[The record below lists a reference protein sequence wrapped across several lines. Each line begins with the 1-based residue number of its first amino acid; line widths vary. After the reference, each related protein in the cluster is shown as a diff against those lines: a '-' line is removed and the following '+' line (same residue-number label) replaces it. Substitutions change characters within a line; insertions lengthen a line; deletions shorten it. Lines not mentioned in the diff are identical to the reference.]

1 MASPRAE
8 PASRHSARISC
19 RRIIRGAQRRHLL
32 LRVSRRPRRADSL
45 NKHVSNRVH
54 SVITFEESA
63 GDNRRWSG
71 AIWLIM
77 ALLDDDS
84 GSWRVGVLFSQSG
97 VTSTIE
103 RTQLNATLLAIEEIN
118 ASGGVLGRPIEPVMY
133 DPASDPKK
141 FRAFAERLFQV
152 DRIRLLFGCY
162 MSSTRKAVLPVVEA
176 HRGLLFYPT
185 LYEGFEYSRHCI
197 YTGAAPNQ
205 NSLQLAKFLLSAF
218 GNRFLFVGSNYV
230 YPYESNRVMGDFVA
244 QGKGKVLDE
253 IYVPLYPGPKDF
265 DKVIARIK
273 KTSPDVIFSTVVGTG
288 TSTLYRAYRAAGFDP
303 ARMPIASLTTNEAEV
318 AEMGAEAAEGHITA
332 APFFE
337 TLSSSAARRFVT
349 SFKEKYGPDA
359 PVTAGAEA
367 SYFQL
372 HLAMRAVAKCGSDDP
387 EQVLV
392 NLRDAEFDAPQGRV
406 RIDPEN
412 NHTYLWPRIARLDRN
427 GRFQTVWNP
436 GVRVKP
442 DPYCVVQSLD
452 DWSVDDL
459 QLLHP

>member
-1 MASPRAE
+1 
-8 PASRHSARISC
+8 
-19 RRIIRGAQRRHLL
+19 
-32 LRVSRRPRRADSL
+32 
-45 NKHVSNRVH
+45 
-54 SVITFEESA
+54 
-63 GDNRRWSG
+63 
-71 AIWLIM
+71 M
-77 ALLDDDS
+77 ALLEDNT
-84 GSWRVGVLFSQSG
+84 GSWRVGVLFSQTG
-97 VTSTIE
+97 VTSAIE

-118 ASGGVLGRPIEPVMY
+118 ANGGVLGRPIEPVMY
-133 DPASDPKK
+133 DPVSDPKK

-253 IYVPLYPGPKDF
+253 IYVPLHPADKDF
-265 DKVIARIK
+265 DKVISRIK
-273 KTSPDVIFSTVVGTG
+273 KTSPDVIFSTVVGAG
-288 TSTLYRAYRAAGFDP
+288 TATLYRAYRAAGLDP
-303 ARMPIASLTTNEAEV
+303 ARMPIASLTTSEAEV

-337 TLSSSAARRFVT
+337 TLSSPAARRFVT
-349 SFKEKYGPDA
+349 SFKEKYGTDA
-359 PVTAGAEA
+359 PVTACAEA
-367 SYFQL
+367 AYFQL

-387 EQVLV
+387 EQVLT

-459 QLLHP
+459 QFLHP

>member
-1 MASPRAE
+1 MRSQVAEHASINSAPAFALRAIAQAALGGRADAQE
-8 PASRHSARISC
+8 GNPANKHISNP
-19 RRIIRGAQRRHLL
+19 INSVIRSDECGGS
-32 LRVSRRPRRADSL
+32 SRRGCEVTWL
-45 NKHVSNRVH
+45 VMTL
-54 SVITFEESA
+54 IE
-63 GDNRRWSG
+63 DNSG
-71 AIWLIM
+71 N
-77 ALLDDDS
+77 
-84 GSWRVGVLFSQSG
+84 WRVGVLFSQTG
-97 VTSTIE
+97 VTAAIE

-118 ASGGVLGRPIEPVMY
+118 ASGGVLGRAIEPVMY

-141 FRAFAERLFQV
+141 FRIFAERLFQV
-152 DRIRLLFGCY
+152 DRIRLLFACY

-205 NSLQLAKFLLSAF
+205 NSLQLAKFLLSAY
-218 GNRFLFVGSNYV
+218 GNRFLFVGSNYI

-253 IYVPLYPGPKDF
+253 IYIPLYPEPKDF
-265 DKVIARIK
+265 DKVIGRIK
-273 KTSPDVIFSTVVGTG
+273 KTSPDVIFSTVVGSG
-288 TSTLYRAYRAAGFDP
+288 TATLYRAYRAAGHDP
-303 ARMPIASLTTNEAEV
+303 TRMPIASLTTSEAEV

-337 TLSSSAARRFVT
+337 TLSSPTARRFVS
-349 SFKEKYGPDA
+349 SFKEKYGADA

-372 HLAMRAVAKCGSDDP
+372 HLAMRAVAKCGTDDP
-387 EQVLV
+387 EQVLA
-392 NLRDAEFDAPQGRV
+392 NLRDSEFDAPQGRV
-406 RIDPEN
+406 RIDLEN
-412 NHTYLWPRIARLDRN
+412 NHTYLWPRIARLDRF

-452 DWSVDDL
+452 DWSIDDP

>member
-1 MASPRAE
+1 SFSENTDAP
-8 PASRHSARISC
+8 
-19 RRIIRGAQRRHLL
+19 
-32 LRVSRRPRRADSL
+32 
-45 NKHVSNRVH
+45 
-54 SVITFEESA
+54 
-63 GDNRRWSG
+63 
-71 AIWLIM
+71 
-77 ALLDDDS
+77 
-84 GSWRVGVLFSQSG
+84 WRVGVLFSQTG
-97 VTSTIE
+97 VTAAVEQS
-103 RTQLNATLLAIEEIN
+103 QLNATLLAIEEIN
-118 ASGGVLGRPIEPVMY
+118 STGGVLDRMIEPVIY
-133 DPASDPKK
+133 DPASDPKQ
-141 FRAFAERLFQV
+141 FRSLAERLFQL

-162 MSSTRKAVLPVVEA
+162 MSSTRKAVLPVVES

-205 NSLQLAKFLLSAF
+205 NSLQLAKFLLSAY
-218 GNRFLFVGSNYV
+218 GNRFLFVGSNYI

-253 IYVPLYPGPKDF
+253 IYVPLYPQAKDF
-265 DKVIARIK
+265 EKVIARIK
-273 KTSPDVIFSTVVGTG
+273 KTSPDVIFSTVVGSG
-288 TSTLYRAYRAAGFDP
+288 PATLYRTFRADGFDP
-303 ARMPIASLTTNEAEV
+303 ARMPIASLTTSEAEV

-337 TLSSSAARRFVT
+337 TLSSVAARRFV
-349 SFKEKYGPDA
+349 SRFKEKYRSEA

-387 EQVLV
+387 EQVLL

-412 NHTYLWPRIARLDRN
+412 NHTYLWPRIARLDRH
-427 GRFQTVWNP
+427 GRFQTIWNP

-459 QLLHP
+459 PLLHP

>member
-1 MASPRAE
+1 MA
-8 PASRHSARISC
+8 
-19 RRIIRGAQRRHLL
+19 
-32 LRVSRRPRRADSL
+32 V
-45 NKHVSNRVH
+45 
-54 SVITFEESA
+54 
-63 GDNRRWSG
+63 
-71 AIWLIM
+71 
-77 ALLDDDS
+77 LDDNT
-84 GSWRVGVLFSQSG
+84 GSWRVGVLFSQTG

-152 DRIRLLFGCY
+152 DRIKLLFGCY

-253 IYVPLYPGPKDF
+253 IYVPLHADNKDF
-265 DKVIARIK
+265 DKVISRIK
-273 KTSPDVIFSTVVGTG
+273 KTSPDVIFSTVVGAG
-288 TSTLYRAYRAAGFDP
+288 TATLYRAYRAAGFDP
-303 ARMPIASLTTNEAEV
+303 ARMPIASLTTSEAEV

-337 TLSSSAARRFVT
+337 TLSSPAARRFVT
-349 SFKEKYGPDA
+349 SFKEKYGTDA
-359 PVTAGAEA
+359 PVTACAEA
-367 SYFQL
+367 AYFQL

-387 EQVLV
+387 EQVLT

-459 QLLHP
+459 QLHP

>member
-1 MASPRAE
+1 MGEGSIVASSKDRSLRALW
-8 PASRHSARISC
+8 I
-19 RRIIRGAQRRHLL
+19 
-32 LRVSRRPRRADSL
+32 V
-45 NKHVSNRVH
+45 
-54 SVITFEESA
+54 
-63 GDNRRWSG
+63 
-71 AIWLIM
+71 M
-77 ALLDDDS
+77 ALVDDNS
-84 GSWRVGVLFSQSG
+84 GHWRVGVLFSQTG
-97 VTSTIE
+97 VTAAIE
-103 RTQLNATLLAIEEIN
+103 RTQLNGTLLAIEEIN
-118 ASGGVLGRPIEPVMY
+118 ANGGVLGRPIEAVMY

-141 FRAFAERLFQV
+141 FRTFAERLFQV
-152 DRIRLLFGCY
+152 DRIRLLFACY

-205 NSLQLAKFLLSAF
+205 NSLQLARFLLSAY
-218 GNRFLFVGSNYV
+218 GNRFLFVGSNYI

-253 IYVPLYPGPKDF
+253 IYIPLYPAEKDF
-265 DKVIARIK
+265 EKVITRIK
-273 KTSPDVIFSTVVGTG
+273 KTSPDVIFSTVVGSG
-288 TSTLYRAYRAAGFDP
+288 TATLYRAFRAAGFDP
-303 ARMPIASLTTNEAEV
+303 ARMPIASLTTSEAEV
-318 AEMGAEAAEGHITA
+318 AEMGVEAAEGHITA

-337 TLSSSAARRFVT
+337 TLSSPAAKRFVG
-349 SFKEKYGPDA
+349 SFKEKYGGTA

-372 HLAMRAVAKCGSDDP
+372 HLAMRAVAKCGTDDP
-387 EQVLV
+387 EHVLS

-427 GRFQTVWNP
+427 GRFQAVWNP

-459 QLLHP
+459 PLLHP

>member
-1 MASPRAE
+1 
-8 PASRHSARISC
+8 
-19 RRIIRGAQRRHLL
+19 
-32 LRVSRRPRRADSL
+32 
-45 NKHVSNRVH
+45 
-54 SVITFEESA
+54 
-63 GDNRRWSG
+63 
-71 AIWLIM
+71 M
-77 ALLDDDS
+77 ALLEENT
-84 GSWRVGVLFSQSG
+84 GSWRVGVLFSQTG

-118 ASGGVLGRPIEPVMY
+118 ANGGVLGRPVEPVMY
-133 DPASDPKK
+133 DPASDHKK

-205 NSLQLAKFLLSAF
+205 NSLQLAKFLLSAY

-253 IYVPLYPGPKDF
+253 IYVPLYPADKDF

-303 ARMPIASLTTNEAEV
+303 TRMPIASLTTNEAEV

-337 TLSSSAARRFVT
+337 TLSSPAARRFVT

-359 PVTAGAEA
+359 PVTASAEA

-372 HLAMRAVAKCGSDDP
+372 HIAMRAVAKCGSDDP
-387 EQVLV
+387 EQVLT

-459 QLLHP
+459 HLLHP

>member
-1 MASPRAE
+1 
-8 PASRHSARISC
+8 
-19 RRIIRGAQRRHLL
+19 
-32 LRVSRRPRRADSL
+32 
-45 NKHVSNRVH
+45 
-54 SVITFEESA
+54 
-63 GDNRRWSG
+63 
-71 AIWLIM
+71 M
-77 ALLDDDS
+77 ALLEENT
-84 GSWRVGVLFSQSG
+84 GSWRVGVLFSQTG

-118 ASGGVLGRPIEPVMY
+118 ANGGVLGRPVEPVMY
-133 DPASDPKK
+133 DPASDHKK

-205 NSLQLAKFLLSAF
+205 NSLQLAKFLLSAY

-253 IYVPLYPGPKDF
+253 IYVPLYPADKDF
-265 DKVIARIK
+265 DKVITRIK

-303 ARMPIASLTTNEAEV
+303 TRMPIASLTTNEAEV

-337 TLSSSAARRFVT
+337 TLSSPAARRFVT

-359 PVTAGAEA
+359 PVTASAEA

-372 HLAMRAVAKCGSDDP
+372 HIAMRAVAKCGSDDP
-387 EQVLV
+387 EQVLT

-442 DPYCVVQSLD
+442 DPYCVVQNLD

-459 QLLHP
+459 HLLHP